1 MPSSSASS
9 STAAPA
15 VSGPSPAPAR
25 DAASAAADAALAH
38 SYRGIPFEE
47 RLVPRPTPASW
58 LAHHAR
64 ARPGAPFLT
73 TVGDDGEPVTLSY
86 GRAEALSRRLA
97 HWLRT
102 APGVEPGRTVALA
115 PVNDAESV
123 VAVLAVLR
131 TGCPLLLLGPQDP
144 ADRRRQQAE
153 AVGARLVL
161 RPMAVSAEAVPE
173 AVVLP
178 DARALADPDG
188 EAALPEPDPAADALF
203 FGTSGSTAA
212 SKLVAQS
219 HYNAAVNAEA
229 LGRHHGLRPG
239 DRLLGC
245 LPVHHVNGLHFT
257 VLGVLAAGAHVLL
270 ADGFDPL
277 RYPRLLQR
285 FRPRIASVVPSVL
298 EALLETWRAPGLPD
312 GFGYFVSAAAP
323 LTTRT
328 ARAVHERLGARVLQ
342 GYGLTETVNFSTTL
356 PPGLSED
363 AYRQLMLETDIPSIG
378 TALYGNEVAVLSPEG
393 EPVAPG
399 EVGEICVRGHNV
411 MSRYEGNPAATQEAF
426 AGGWFH
432 TQDLGREV
440 TVPGRAEPFV
450 VVTGRV
456 KNIAKV
462 GGETVSLDEMDR
474 VLRAVPGVRDAACAA
489 LPHRFLGEEIVAAVV
504 PAPGGGPPDVLPA
517 LAAAFRP
524 AVLPGRVEVCEAVPR
539 TRTGKILR
547 RELAALLAGPAR
559 DGATDGPPHPAS
571 ASVPPPSRSTP

>member
-1 MPSSSASS
+1 MGSPSP
-9 STAAPA
+9 TGA
-15 VSGPSPAPAR
+15 VSAPR
-25 DAASAAADAALAH
+25 TDAELAH
-38 SYRGIPFEE
+38 TYRGIPFED
-47 RLVPRPTPASW
+47 RLTPHPTLVSR

-64 ARPGAPFLT
+64 TRGGDPFLT
-73 TVGDDGEPVTLSY
+73 TVADDGELTTLSY
-86 GRAEALSRRLA
+86 GEADRLSRRVA
-97 HWLRT
+97 RWLRT
-102 APGVEPGRTVALA
+102 ELRVAPGRTVALA
-115 PVNDAESV
+115 PVNDPASI
-123 VAVLAVLR
+123 VAVLGVLR

-144 ADRRRQQAE
+144 ADRRRQQTE

-161 RPMAVSAEAVPE
+161 RPPSVPAEALPE

-178 DARALADPDG
+178 DPRTLEEPEGGAAEPELHPDQ
-188 EAALPEPDPAADALF
+188 DALF
-203 FGTSGSTAA
+203 FATSGSTAA

-298 EALLETWRAPGLPD
+298 EALLETWRTPELPAD
-312 GFGYFVSAAAP
+312 FGYFVSAAAP

-328 ARAVHERLGARVLQ
+328 ARAVRDRFGARVLQ

-356 PPGLSED
+356 PADLSED
-363 AYRQLMLETDIPSIG
+363 TYRRLMLDTDIPTIG
-378 TALYGNEVAVLSPEG
+378 TALFGNEVAVLTPEG
-393 EPVAPG
+393 ERAAPG
-399 EVGEICVRGHNV
+399 QVGEICVRGHNV
-411 MSRYEGNPAATQEAF
+411 MSRYEANPAATDEAF

-432 TQDLGREV
+432 TQDLGTEV
-440 TVPGRAEPFV
+440 ADPDRPESFV
-450 VVTGRV
+450 VVTGRR

-474 VLRAVPGVRDAACAA
+474 VLRAVPRVRDAACAA

-504 PAPGGGPPDVLPA
+504 PTPGADGPPDVLPA

-524 AVLPGRVEVCEAVPR
+524 AVLPRRVELFDAIPR
-539 TRTGKILR
+539 TRTGKVLR
-547 RELAALLAGPAR
+547 RELADRLAATAR
-559 DGATDGPPHPAS
+559 DGATGHPRPAPATS
-571 ASVPPPSRSTP
+571 PPSPRSTP

>member
-1 MPSSSASS
+1 MASPTSADEV
-9 STAAPA
+9 STAAA
-15 VSGPSPAPAR
+15 T
-25 DAASAAADAALAH
+25 DAAMAH
-38 SYRGIPFEE
+38 TYRGIPFED
-47 RLVPRPTPASW
+47 RLTPHPTLVSW

-64 ARPGAPFLT
+64 TRGGAPFLT
-73 TVGDDGEPVTLSY
+73 TVADDGELTTLSY
-86 GRAEALSRRLA
+86 GEAELLSRRLA
-97 HWLRT
+97 RWLR
-102 APGVEPGRTVALA
+102 AELQVAAGRTVALA
-115 PVNDAESV
+115 PVNDPASI

-131 TGCPLLLLGPQDP
+131 ADCPLLLLGPQDP
-144 ADRRRQQAE
+144 ADRRRQQTE
-153 AVGARLVL
+153 AAGAQVVL
-161 RPMAVSAEAVPE
+161 RPPSVPAEALPE

-178 DARALADPDG
+178 DPRTLEEPQDDLGGPEIDPDQ
-188 EAALPEPDPAADALF
+188 DALF
-203 FGTSGSTAA
+203 FATSGSTAA

-298 EALLETWRAPGLPD
+298 EALLETWRSPQLPD
-312 GFGYFVSAAAP
+312 DFGYFVSAAAP

-328 ARAVHERLGARVLQ
+328 ARAVWDRFGARVLQ
-342 GYGLTETVNFSTTL
+342 GYGLTETVNFSTTM
-356 PPGLSED
+356 PADLSED
-363 AYRQLMLETDIPSIG
+363 AYRRLMLDTDIPSIG
-378 TALYGNEVAVLSPEG
+378 TALFGNEVAVLTPEG
-393 EPVAPG
+393 ERAVPG
-399 EVGEICVRGHNV
+399 QVGEICVRGHNV
-411 MSRYEGNPAATQEAF
+411 MSRYEANPAATGEAF

-432 TQDLGREV
+432 TQDLGMEV
-440 TVPGRAEPFV
+440 TDPDRAEPFV
-450 VVTGRV
+450 VVTGRR

-474 VLRAVPGVRDAACAA
+474 VLRAVPRVRDAACVA

-504 PAPGGGPPDVLPA
+504 PAPGADGPPDVLPA

-524 AVLPGRVEVCEAVPR
+524 AVLPRRVVPFDAIPR
-539 TRTGKILR
+539 TRTGKVLR
-547 RELAALLAGPAR
+547 RELAERLAATAR
-559 DGATDGPPHPAS
+559 DGATDGRPHPAP
-571 ASVPPPSRSTP
+571 AFPLPSPRSTP